1 MFKITPSLAVLTIM
15 LSACSGE
22 ADQGGAAAKAREDE
36 AAIAAVEAAQTPPP
50 QPVNL
55 SAITFPDIEREN
67 LFGAGCNFA
76 PAGGGMGAVA
86 MAQGEAGYLK
96 IDNKVVRF
104 APDAG
109 SGELFYGARRKYTG
123 TTNSFELTLDGE
135 GKQSGYEVTDYSG
148 RLVVRDSVDRV
159 VYDAKGLV
167 QCGA

>member
-1 MFKITPSLAVLTIM
+1 MLKITPLSAILAIM
-15 LSACSGE
+15 LAGCSNE
-22 ADQGGAAAKAREDE
+22 ADQEDVAAKAREDE

-50 QPVNL
+50 QPVKL
-55 SAITFPDIEREN
+55 SAITFPDVEREN

-76 PAGGGMGAVA
+76 PTGGGMGAIA
-86 MAQGEAGYLK
+86 MAQNEAGYLK

-109 SGELFYGARRKYTG
+109 SKELFYGARQKYTG
-123 TTNSFELTLDGE
+123 TSNSFELVLDGE

-148 RLVVRDSVDRV
+148 RLVVRDSADRV
-159 VYDAKGLV
+159 VYDAQGLV

>member
-1 MFKITPSLAVLTIM
+1 MFKITRSLAVLTIM

-22 ADQGGAAAKAREDE
+22 SDQGDARAKARADE
-36 AAIAAVEAAQTPPP
+36 AAIAVVEAAQTPPP
-50 QPVNL
+50 QPVKL
-55 SAITFPDIEREN
+55 SAITFPDVEREN

-109 SGELFYGARRKYTG
+109 SGELFYGARQKYTG
-123 TTNSFELTLDGE
+123 TTNSFELTLEEE

-148 RLVVRDSVDRV
+148 RLVVRDSVERV

>member
-1 MFKITPSLAVLTIM
+1 MLKIEIFVLLPFLLT
-15 LSACSGE
+15 ACSDE
-22 ADQGGAAAKAREDE
+22 PDRREAAAQAREDD

-50 QPVNL
+50 QPVML
-55 SAITFPDIEREN
+55 SAITFPDVEREN

-76 PAGGGMGAVA
+76 PADGGMGAVA
-86 MAQGEAGYLK
+86 MAQNEAGYLK

-109 SGELFYGARRKYTG
+109 SGELFYGAKEKYTG
-123 TTNSFELTLDGE
+123 TSNSFELTVDGA

-148 RLVVRDSVDRV
+148 RLVIRDSADRV

>member
-1 MFKITPSLAVLTIM
+1 MYKITSSLAILTMM
-15 LSACSGE
+15 LSSCSGE
-22 ADQGGAAAKAREDE
+22 PDKDDLAAKAREDE

-50 QPVNL
+50 EPVAL
-55 SAITFPDIEREN
+55 SAITFPDVEREN

-86 MAQGEAGYLK
+86 MAQNEAGYLK
-96 IDNKVVRF
+96 IDDKVVRF

-109 SGELFYGARRKYTG
+109 SKELFYGARQKYTG
-123 TTNSFELTLDGE
+123 TSNSFELTLGGE

-148 RLVVRDSVDRV
+148 RLVVRDRADRV